1 MPKLKEPKLTHRKD
15 GRAVVHWNGK
25 MYTMG
30 KSGTPEA
37 KIAFHRFCIALTNQC
52 GQNRPT
58 YVPPVVSNDRDE
70 VSIREL
76 AAAFLDYVIVHK
88 TKPNYTHYRI
98 LIADFLVAIYGDV
111 PASDFRP
118 LLLRNLRDELIR
130 SRRFCRRQ
138 INDYTRR
145 IRTLF
150 KWGSQMEY
158 VDPSKALALSIV
170 EPLEEGYVGTFDNP
184 DREDVPDDVVRRT
197 LPYLP
202 PILRAMIMLQRL
214 TGMRPSEIFRMTV
227 GSIDRESDPE
237 FWLYTLAKHKTRK
250 KTNRKRILPLRKDLQ
265 VLIAPYLEGKQADD
279 TVFSPQQAM
288 KERRGADFDV
298 SRYGKQWTK
307 DAYRTAI
314 HRAIEKAN
322 RALPPDQQ
330 IPRWSP
336 YSLRHTF
343 ATVAKKEVGLD
354 KAQAVMGHASPIMT
368 ERYTHRELELAKE
381 AAREQKN
388 PFEPS
393 E

>member
-1 MPKLKEPKLTHRKD
+1 LTHRKD

-25 MYTMG
+25 MYMMG

-37 KIAFHRFCIALTNQC
+37 KIAFHRFCIEIQNQ
-52 GQNRPT
+52 PA
-58 YVPPVVSNDRDE
+58 YIPPEVSNGKRE
-70 VSIREL
+70 VSIGEL
-76 AAAFLDYVIVHK
+76 AAAFLDYTLVHK

-98 LIADFLVAIYGDV
+98 LLKDFLIAIYGDI
-111 PASDFRP
+111 PANDFRP
-118 LLLRNLRDELIR
+118 LLLRKLRGALIQ
-130 SRRFCRRQ
+130 SGRFCRKQ

-158 VDPSKALALSIV
+158 VEPDKALALSTV
-170 EPLEEGYVGTFDNP
+170 EPLEEGYVGTFENP
-184 DREDVPDDVVRRT
+184 DREDVPDDAIRRT
-197 LPYLP
+197 LPFLP
-202 PILRAMIMLQRL
+202 PMIRAMIMLQRL

-227 GSIDRESDPE
+227 GSIDRESDTE

-265 VLIAPYLEGKQADD
+265 ILIEPYLEGKQSGDA
-279 TVFSPQQAM
+279 VFSPKQAM
-288 KERRGADFDV
+288 KERRGSGFDV

-314 HRAIEKAN
+314 QRAIEKAN
-322 RALPPDQQ
+322 RGLPPDQQ
-330 IPRWSP
+330 IPLWSP

-343 ATVAKKEVGLD
+343 ATTAKQEVGLD
-354 KAQAVMGHASPIMT
+354 KTQAVMGHTSPIMT

-388 PFEPS
+388 PFES
-393 E
+393 EK